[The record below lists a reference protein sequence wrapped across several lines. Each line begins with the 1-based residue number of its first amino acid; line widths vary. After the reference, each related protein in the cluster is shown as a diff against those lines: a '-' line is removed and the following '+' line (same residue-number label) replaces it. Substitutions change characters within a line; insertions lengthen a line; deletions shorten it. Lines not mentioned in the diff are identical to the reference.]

1 MATTSNNTEL
11 KTFEELET
19 MIDIADKAIWE
30 CLAGD
35 GDVVQLMKKIK
46 KNVVN
51 FKLLSVL
58 ISANQI

>member
-1 MATTSNNTEL
+1 
-11 KTFEELET
+11 

-35 GDVVQLMKKIK
+35 GDVVWLMKKIK
-46 KNVVN
+46 KNMVN